1 MTRQYGSPT
10 GVQPPARPDS
20 GSTCGLRQERRT
32 RGTPSSLRSARWRD
46 HRPLGSVAPGLY
58 HQTRELIRDDRSAG
72 KTGAS
77 GMLLTLVGFN
87 MMGILIDTDDL
98 IDAQGIA
105 DLLGLAQRNTVSL
118 YQRRYPEMPKPVID
132 LGQGRCKLWLR
143 SEIEDWRQNRE
154 DRDTR

>member
-1 MTRQYGSPT
+1 
-10 GVQPPARPDS
+10 
-20 GSTCGLRQERRT
+20 
-32 RGTPSSLRSARWRD
+32 
-46 HRPLGSVAPGLY
+46 
-58 HQTRELIRDDRSAG
+58 
-72 KTGAS
+72 
-77 GMLLTLVGFN
+77 